1 MKRGAASDAKPQRTI
16 DRLSAEILGWAEG
29 SEASASA
36 RLPPQGKML
45 GFQEPLLERA
55 YLRAEHRRGRKY
67 FAISISIICLL
78 VASFLWLDQW
88 LLPPDL
94 RAIVRTARIYLML
107 PSCVLMAANVLWT
120 KDPILWMRQ
129 SAALIAIYGLAHSAL
144 VLVGGPRVIKYE
156 EIGIMEAILG
166 VSLVAGLPIRW
177 SVPIIFLFGATFGAA
192 TLRVEQDI
200 GPFVDFCADFAV
212 YVCLAIAVAY
222 RYEVSARREFV
233 AQAQS
238 RKNYTERIATDAER
252 RRWLE
257 VIAAFLRHE
266 LKNSITAIS
275 TSIDMADR
283 AAPQSNASKYL
294 DRGRRSV
301 QYMHLLLSK
310 VADAT
315 NLEAALAQHEFD
327 SVDLSSLIRDRV
339 DEFRDDVP
347 GRVFSTDIQDGVQLV
362 GHGDSLIQMLDK
374 LINNALEHGHPQ
386 FPIHIALQNRIDSCY
401 VTVSDTG
408 DALPSSTTQIFEP
421 FVTHKTMLPGAA
433 NLGLGLFV
441 AREIAAN
448 HGGSLR
454 AEALIDPVGA
464 RFIVELPHI
473 RPPGAEGRRQ

>member
-1 MKRGAASDAKPQRTI
+1 MNRGEPQDAEPQRTS
-16 DRLSAEILGWAEG
+16 DSLSAEILGWAER
-29 SEASASA
+29 SEGGAIT
-36 RLPPQGKML
+36 RLPPQGRLL

-55 YLRAEHRRGRKY
+55 YLRNEQRRGRKY

-94 RAIVRTARIYLML
+94 RGLVRTARIYLML
-107 PSCVLMAANVLWT
+107 PACVLMAANVFWS
-120 KDPILWMRQ
+120 KDAIVWIRQ
-129 SAALIAIYGLAHSAL
+129 SAALIAIYGLTHSVL
-144 VLVGGPRVIKYE
+144 VLMGGPRIIKYE

-166 VSLVAGLPIRW
+166 VSLVAGLPVRR

-192 TLRVEQDI
+192 TLYVEQDI
-200 GPFVDFCADFAV
+200 GPFVDFCSDFAV
-212 YVCLAIAVAY
+212 YVCLGIAVAY
-222 RYEVSARREFV
+222 RYEVAARREFV

-238 RKNYTERIATDAER
+238 RKDYTERIAMDAER

-257 VIAAFLRHE
+257 VIAGFLRHE

-275 TSIDMADR
+275 TSIEMADR
-283 AAPQSNASKYL
+283 VVAPESSAGKYL

-315 NLEAALAQHEFD
+315 NLEAALAQHEFA
-327 SVDLSSLIRDRV
+327 SVNFSSLIHERV
-339 DEFRDDVP
+339 DEFRADTP
-347 GRVFSTDIQDGVQLV
+347 GRVFSTGIQDGVQIV
-362 GHGDSLIQMLDK
+362 GHADSLIQMLDK

-386 FPIHIALQNRIDSCY
+386 FPIHIELQNRVDSCF

-408 DALPSSTTQIFEP
+408 DALPPSTTQIFEP

-441 AREIAAN
+441 ARAIVVN

-454 AEALIDPVGA
+454 AEALIDPIGA
-464 RFIVELPHI
+464 RFIIELPHV
-473 RPPGAEGRRQ
+473 RPPSSEGRQ